1 LNNGGKQVEYYEI
14 TYDQGKGISTVLET
28 TWSTGLSYTT
38 LPGVVEQ
45 GFTYVFKIRSKNSV
59 GFSAYSDTLAIKAAQ
74 KPDKPDAPTTKM
86 VGEFI
91 EISWFAPN
99 NRGQTIDTYI
109 IRISACDGIAYLT
122 DDSCNGSDSTV
133 VND

>member
-1 LNNGGKQVEYYEI
+1 M
-14 TYDQGKGISTVLET
+14 LEA

-45 GFTYVFKIRSKNSV
+45 GYTYVFKIRSKNSV
-59 GFSAYSDTLAIKAAQ
+59 GFSAYSDILAIKAAQ

-91 EISWFAPN
+91 EISWLAPN
-99 NRGQTIDTYI
+99 NRGQVIYKYI
-109 IRISACDGIAYLT
+109 IRISAGDGIAYLT
-122 DDSCNGSDSTV
+122 DESCNGTDATIVSD
-133 VND
+133 

>member
-1 LNNGGKQVEYYEI
+1 MNNGGKQVEYYEI
-14 TYDQGKGISTVLET
+14 TYDQGKGINTVLEA

-86 VGEFI
+86 VG
-91 EISWFAPN
+91 
-99 NRGQTIDTYI
+99 
-109 IRISACDGIAYLT
+109 
-122 DDSCNGSDSTV
+122 
-133 VND
+133 